1 MKLYCGVNDQ
11 NWNKHPVMPGD
22 YACISPIYGKSEKT
36 KRENRVTIPQNT
48 RIIQDSGAFS
58 DGLNDRLSFPQA
70 FDRQVKHAEKYQYQN
85 QIEAMASYD
94 LLIDEMWEE
103 GKRHKQRWSEN
114 DAWFAVNETIN
125 AAKFLAKN
133 YSGKRVQSA
142 QGVTPNQYLQC
153 AYQILEY
160 TDFNDIFG
168 LGGWCISGKMP
179 LQMIPHFSRTIWL
192 VIPLIASA
200 NIKRVHIWG
209 VMDSEFLGPLLWLCD
224 QYDLILSTD
233 SAGPQLR
240 PVMGE
245 WGYKGWK
252 RPYNVAPVE
261 TRGIHRAIHVQLTR
275 CWLKHG
281 LRKSPFYHEPENY
294 NVQKSIFA

>member
-252 RPYNVAPVE
+252 RPYTVPPVE
-261 TRGIHRAIHVQLTR
+261 IRGIHRAIHVQLTR
-275 CWLKHG
+275 CWLEHG
-281 LRKSPFYHEPENY
+281 LRKSIYYHEPENHAT
-294 NVQKSIFA
+294 QKTMFT

>member
-1 MKLYCGVNDQ
+1 MKLYCGINDQ
-11 NWNKHPVMPGD
+11 NWNKHPVRPGH
-22 YACISPIYGKSEKT
+22 YACIAPIYGKSEKT
-36 KRENRVTIPQNT
+36 KRENRVTIPKDT
-48 RIIQDSGAFS
+48 FVIQDSGAFS
-58 DGLNDRLSFPQA
+58 DGLNDRLSFSEA
-70 FDRQVKHAEKYQYQN
+70 FDRQIEHAEKFSYQN

-103 GKRHKQRWSEN
+103 GKRHKQRWSES

-125 AAKFLAKN
+125 AAKFLSKN
-133 YSGKRVQSA
+133 YSSKRIQSA
-142 QGVTPNQYLQC
+142 QGVTPNQYLDC
-153 AYQILEY
+153 AYKILEY
-160 TDFNDIFG
+160 TDINDIFG

-179 LQMIPHFSRTIWL
+179 LQMIPHFSKTIWL
-192 VIPLIASA
+192 VVPLIAKA

-224 QYDLILSTD
+224 QYELDLSTD

-252 RPYNVAPVE
+252 RPYIVPPVE
-261 TRGIHRAIHVQLTR
+261 IRGIHRAIHVQLTR
-275 CWLKHG
+275 CWLEHG
-281 LRKSPFYHEPENY
+281 LRKSVYYHEPENFAT
-294 NVQKSIFA
+294 QKTIFA